1 MGTVIQT
8 RIDSAVRK
16 NAESVLKRLGLSM
29 NDAIRIFINQ
39 VVEDQGLP
47 FRPSLRS
54 KTPNAETLKAIED
67 ARQGNVSRRFS
78 SVDELMEDLNA

>member
-54 KTPNAETLKAIED
+54 
-67 ARQGNVSRRFS
+67 RQGNVSRRFS

>member
-8 RIDSAVRK
+8 RIDSAVKK

-39 VVEDQGLP
+39 VVEDQGL
-47 FRPSLRS
+47 
-54 KTPNAETLKAIED
+54 
-67 ARQGNVSRRFS
+67 S
-78 SVDELMEDLNA
+78 SVIIKRLRRIQKR

>member
-8 RIDSAVRK
+8 RIDSTVRK

>member
-8 RIDSAVRK
+8 RIDAAVRK
-16 NAESVLKRLGLSM
+16 NAENVLNRLGLSM

-39 VVEDQGLP
+39 IIEDQGLP

-54 KTPNAETLKAIED
+54 KIPNAETVQAIED

-78 SVDELMEDLNA
+78 SVDELMDDLNA